1 MRPVSQQ
8 GRVATLLLEGG
19 LGLEDA
25 LDDGSLLD
33 EESAGDALLD
43 AARADGAA
51 VGARNGLLALREAGV
66 LAGAEGGDTGE
77 GLTAVTALGSRLGLL
92 AIWCWESV
100 AAGGRRSRDGRR
112 VRKRLV
118 RATTRKQHATRT
130 RPRAPVS
137 LFSRHPS
144 LLAVLLLAA
153 GARTETNSKLLD
165 VVDNELA
172 ARGLDDTPAVRG
184 RVVGLALAESDT
196 LGHSGRRC

>member
-77 GLTAVTALGSRLGLL
+77 GLTAVTALGGRLERTSAKNVSR
-92 AIWCWESV
+92 A
-100 AAGGRRSRDGRR
+100 GRRRNPHPPRENLRTASFLMWWTTSLPPG
-112 VRKRLV
+112 VFTTLLRLEE
-118 RATTRKQHATRT
+118 
-130 RPRAPVS
+130 
-137 LFSRHPS
+137 
-144 LLAVLLLAA
+144 VL
-153 GARTETNSKLLD
+153 
-165 VVDNELA
+165 
-172 ARGLDDTPAVRG
+172 
-184 RVVGLALAESDT
+184 
-196 LGHSGRRC
+196 